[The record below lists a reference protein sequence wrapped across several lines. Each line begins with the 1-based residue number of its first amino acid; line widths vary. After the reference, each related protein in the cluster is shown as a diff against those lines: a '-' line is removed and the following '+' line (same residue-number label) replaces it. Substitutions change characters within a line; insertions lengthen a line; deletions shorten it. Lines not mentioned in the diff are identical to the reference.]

1 MEPFMNDTDGNVTS
15 VLLANRDVTD
25 KKLRK
30 N

>member
-15 VLLANRDVTD
+15 VLLANRDVTE
-25 KKLRK
+25 KKLWK